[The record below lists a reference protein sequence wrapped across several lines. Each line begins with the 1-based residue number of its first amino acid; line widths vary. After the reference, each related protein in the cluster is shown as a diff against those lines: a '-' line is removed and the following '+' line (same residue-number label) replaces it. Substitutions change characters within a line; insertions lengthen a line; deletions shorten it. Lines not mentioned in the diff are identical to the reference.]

1 MLIGLAENP
10 TCTECGRCREVCPV
24 FQIQSQEEYSPRGR
38 AMLHSAG
45 LQTLVFYQCTLCRTC
60 RVVCPIG
67 HDPNGEIL
75 RSGLIEAGIET
86 PANQTM
92 IINIRLYGNPFGP
105 LADGELPKV
114 LTCC

>member
-10 TCTECGRCREVCPV
+10 TCTECGLCREVCPV

-67 HDPNGEIL
+67 HDP
-75 RSGLIEAGIET
+75 
-86 PANQTM
+86 
-92 IINIRLYGNPFGP
+92 
-105 LADGELPKV
+105 
-114 LTCC
+114 

>member
-10 TCTECGRCREVCPV
+10 TCTECGLCREVCPV

-60 RVVCPIG
+60 RVVCPIR

>member
-10 TCTECGRCREVCPV
+10 TCTECGLCREVCPV

-67 HDPNGEIL
+67 HDSNGEIL

>member
-10 TCTECGRCREVCPV
+10 TCTECGLCREVCPV

-86 PANQTM
+86 PANETV
-92 IINIRLYGNPFGP
+92 ILNIRLYGNPFGP
-105 LADGELPKV
+105 LADGELHKV
-114 LTCC
+114 LNCC

>member
-10 TCTECGRCREVCPV
+10 TCTECGLCREVCPV

-105 LADGELPKV
+105 LAHGGLPKV
-114 LTCC
+114 LTFC

>member
-10 TCTECGRCREVCPV
+10 TCTECGLCREVCPV

-86 PANQTM
+86 PANETV
-92 IINIRLYGNPFGP
+92 ILNIRLYGNPVGP